1 MLDATLRPRLQ
12 PVLDPI
18 ARLLVHLGLTPMAVT
33 LGGLATGLAAAG
45 AAAAA
50 WWWTALGLWLLS
62 RLLDGLDGPLAEARG
77 ETSAFGGFADFVAD
91 LSVYGAFAV
100 GCAIGQPDAS
110 LALLVLLLTYYVNGG
125 SLLAF
130 SAAAERAGVDA
141 PDGRTFHFTRGLAE
155 GTETIVARSLFVL
168 FPDAMATLAW
178 VFAVMVTITI
188 VQRLV
193 LVRRVLRPTTTVSG

>member
-18 ARLLVHLGLTPMAVT
+18 ARSLARRGFTPMAVT
-33 LGGLATGLAAAG
+33 LGGLATGLVAAG

-50 WWWTALGLWLLS
+50 WWWIALGLWLLS
-62 RLLDGLDGPLAEARG
+62 RLLDGLDGPLAKVRG

-91 LSVYGAFAV
+91 LTVYGAFAV
-100 GCAIGQPDAS
+100 GCAIGQPDAR

-130 SAAAERAGVDA
+130 SAAAERARVEA

-155 GTETIVARSLFVL
+155 GTETIVAHSLFVL
-168 FPDAMATLAW
+168 FPEAMATLAW
-178 VFAVMVTITI
+178 VFAAMVAVTIA
-188 VQRLV
+188 QRLV

>member
-12 PVLDPI
+12 PLLDPLARI
-18 ARLLVHLGLTPMAVT
+18 LARLRFTPMSVT
-33 LGGLATGLAAAG
+33 LGGLVTGLAAAG

-62 RLLDGLDGPLAEARG
+62 RLLDGLDGPLAKVRG

-91 LSVYGAFAV
+91 LTVYGAFAV
-100 GCAIGQPDAS
+100 GCAIGQPDAR

-155 GTETIVARSLFVL
+155 GTETIVAHSLFVL
-168 FPDAMATLAW
+168 FPEAMATLAW
-178 VFAVMVTITI
+178 VFAAMVTITI
-188 VQRLV
+188 TQRLM
-193 LVRRVLRPTTTVSG
+193 LVRRVLRPTSTVSG